1 MRRILTAL
9 GVTAAMSGAAS
20 ADDGFYGKYE
30 TPRYEVVRQVGDA
43 EVRAYAPHILAV
55 VAVEGDQSGA
65 LNRGF
70 RVLAGYIFGGNDGGA
85 SVAMTAPVTQS
96 STNIAMTAPVGQSET
111 GGVWTVTFMMPR
123 DFTVATLPAPDN
135 AAVRFVEVPAKSMIA
150 LEFSG
155 RATTRAL
162 EARTAEI
169 IQIAGDAGLDTT
181 GTPVFMFYD
190 DPFTLPFNR
199 RNEVAF
205 ELR

>member
-1 MRRILTAL
+1 
-9 GVTAAMSGAAS
+9 
-20 ADDGFYGKYE
+20 
-30 TPRYEVVRQVGDA
+30 
-43 EVRAYAPHILAV
+43 
-55 VAVEGDQSGA
+55 
-65 LNRGF
+65 
-70 RVLAGYIFGGNDGGA
+70 
-85 SVAMTAPVTQS
+85 VAMTAPVTQS

-111 GGVWTVTFMMPR
+111 DGVWTVTFMMPR